1 MTEQQLPPE
10 PRRSVEATAI
20 DIAIR
25 LGLLGLFAYWSLSV
39 VAPFLGIVLW
49 AVILAVAIYPAHRW
63 LAEHLGGRQRLASA
77 LITVLGLA
85 VILGPAAALAVS
97 LFDSVQSLT
106 AGLKDGSLKVPA
118 APEAVR
124 VWPVVGET
132 IYQFWSQAVTNLEG
146 LILANKSFILST
158 GGHLLA
164 QVAGAA
170 GSVLAIGIS
179 VIIAGLLYS
188 HGPSLAA
195 SLRAVATR
203 IVAERGEEFV
213 ELAGSTIRNV
223 SRGVIGVAILQSLLA
238 GIGLLMVGIPAAGLL
253 TFAVLVLC
261 VVQVGPGLV
270 LVPVTIWAWTQFDAL
285 TALAFT
291 VYVVPVTL
299 LDNVLKPIVMARG
312 LRTPML
318 VILIG
323 VLGGTLSHGLVGLF
337 LGPVV
342 LAVFY
347 ELFTA
352 WVKVGLPGAERG
364 APDQTAKSHTE
375 SG

>member
-1 MTEQQLPPE
+1 MTEPQMPPE
-10 PRRSVEATAI
+10 PRRSVEAMAI
-20 DIAIR
+20 DIAVR

-63 LAEHLGGRQRLASA
+63 LAERLGGRQRLASA
-77 LITVLGLA
+77 VITVLGLA

-124 VWPVVGET
+124 GWPVVGET

-146 LILANKSFILST
+146 MILANKSFILST

-164 QVAGAA
+164 RVAGAA
-170 GSVLAIGIS
+170 GSVLAIGVS
-179 VIIAGLLYS
+179 VIIAGFLYS
-188 HGPSLAA
+188 HGASLAA

-223 SRGVIGVAILQSLLA
+223 SRGVIGVAVLQSLLA
-238 GIGLLMVGIPAAGLL
+238 GIGLLMVGFPAAGLL

-261 VVQVGPGLV
+261 VVQIGPGLV

-291 VYVVPVTL
+291 VYVVPVML

-352 WVKVGLPGAERG
+352 WVKVGPPGSERRE
-364 APDQTAKSHTE
+364 PDQAARSHTE